1 MNDLRINFEWIDPAG
16 AEGPELRATWAR
28 LQLLID
34 GEPITRPLD
43 NVSKTVRDSLFLPLY
58 PLAEWLATHWWFLLN
73 EIETPGR
80 STEETYASRHD
91 LHFAS
96 EGFAIPSTLIKPLG
110 SMVRIEWS
118 PGEFPHQRIEF
129 VGHGNAYISAEH
141 FTTVFSDFLSSVTGR
156 LTDLG
161 ITDTLLQEEWKSIL
175 EAESEEQKFC
185 EASASLG
192 LDPYS
197 LNRESARTIVQ
208 VGNTLPISLISEFFC
223 AADFACL
230 NEQLESLLAAL
241 AVSRSNPV
249 NLEPLKELRDVTQ
262 TGVKIVGP
270 PWEQGYQV
278 ARQLRQQLNLNGR
291 VLHSFDDVSHALR
304 VDAHDLRKAINPQ
317 IDQSNTFD
325 AVVDVNDEG
334 SPGFVINHKRDDAL
348 KFSFCRGLF
357 EFLFTKQH
365 EPLLVTKTR
374 SERQKRNRA
383 FATEFL
389 LPADALRERITAEY
403 VGEEVIDD
411 LAVEFGVST
420 YVVEH
425 QLQNH
430 GIAKTV
436 PL

>member
-1 MNDLRINFEWIDPAG
+1 MNDLKINFEWIDPAG

-58 PLAEWLATHWWFLLN
+58 PLAEWVATHWWFLLN

-80 STEETYASRHD
+80 STVETYASRHD

-110 SMVRIEWS
+110 SMVRIDWS

-129 VGHGNAYISAEH
+129 VGHGNAHISSVN
-141 FTTVFSDFLSSVTGR
+141 FRNVFSDFISSVAAR

-161 ITDTLLQEEWKSIL
+161 ITDTLLQEEWKAIL
-175 EAESEEQKFC
+175 EAVSEEQRFC

-197 LNRESARTIVQ
+197 LNEESARTIVQ
-208 VGNTLPISLISEFFC
+208 VGDTLPKSLIGEFFW

-230 NEQLESLLAAL
+230 NEQLVSLLEAL
-241 AVSRSNPV
+241 KVSRSNPA
-249 NLEPLKELRDVTQ
+249 NLAPLKNLREVTQ
-262 TGVKIVGP
+262 TAVKIVGA
-270 PWEQGYQV
+270 PWEQGYQL
-278 ARQLRQQLNLNGR
+278 ARQLRLELNLNGT
-291 VLHSFDDVSHALR
+291 VLHSFNDVSQALQI
-304 VDAHDLRKAINPQ
+304 DAHDLREAINSQ
-317 IDQSNTFD
+317 IDHSNTFD
-325 AVVDVNDEG
+325 AVVDINDEG
-334 SPGFVINHKRDDAL
+334 SPGFVITHRRADAL

-357 EFLFTKQH
+357 EFLFTNRN
-365 EPLLVTKTR
+365 EPSLVTKTR
-374 SERQKRNRA
+374 SESQKRNRA
-383 FATEFL
+383 FASEFL
-389 LPADALRERITAEY
+389 LPAHALRERINTEY

-411 LAVEFGVST
+411 LADEFGVST

-430 GIAKTV
+430 RIAKTV